1 MGVLQRFERRLGSM
15 VEGVFARAFKSEVQ
29 PVEVAAALQRELD
42 AQAAIVGRD
51 RTLVPNRFVVD
62 LGDHDYER
70 LSPYEQPLTKELAA
84 MVREHADDQRYTFV
98 GQVRVDL
105 KHVPALETGV
115 FHIRSEVVPGREAA
129 PAGGS
134 APGSAP
140 GSLAPRG
147 VRPDDVRRPID
158 SAAAPV
164 ATAARPGNYGR
175 LMVRE
180 GKNASYEVQ
189 LHHQVTVIGRGTEA
203 DVRLADQAV
212 SRKHAEVRIA
222 NGATLLSDL
231 QSTNGTTVN
240 GARVSTVALADGDQ
254 VRIGE
259 TVLTFHEPHRG

>member
-1 MGVLQRFERRLGSM
+1 MGVLQRFERRLGGM
-15 VEGVFARAFKSEVQ
+15 VEGLFARAFKSEVQ

-70 LSPYEQPLTKELAA
+70 LSPYAQPLTKELAA

-98 GQVRVDL
+98 GKVSVDL
-105 KHVPALETGV
+105 KHVPTLETGV
-115 FHIRSEVVPGREAA
+115 FHVRSEVVPGREVTPAA
-129 PAGGS
+129 RS
-134 APGSAP
+134 APGPTAV
-140 GSLAPRG
+140 PRD
-147 VRPDDVRRPID
+147 VRPDDVRQPID
-158 SAAAPV
+158 DPPAPI
-164 ATAARPGNYGR
+164 ATTVRSGNYGR

-203 DVRLADQAV
+203 DVRLTDQAV

-254 VRIGE
+254 VRMGE
-259 TVLTFHEPHRG
+259 TVLTFHEPRQG

>member
-1 MGVLQRFERRLGSM
+1 
-15 VEGVFARAFKSEVQ
+15 
-29 PVEVAAALQRELD
+29 
-42 AQAAIVGRD
+42 
-51 RTLVPNRFVVD
+51 
-62 LGDHDYER
+62 
-70 LSPYEQPLTKELAA
+70 
-84 MVREHADDQRYTFV
+84 
-98 GQVRVDL
+98 
-105 KHVPALETGV
+105 
-115 FHIRSEVVPGREAA
+115 
-129 PAGGS
+129 
-134 APGSAP
+134 
-140 GSLAPRG
+140 
-147 VRPDDVRRPID
+147 
-158 SAAAPV
+158 
-164 ATAARPGNYGR
+164 
-175 LMVRE
+175 MVRE